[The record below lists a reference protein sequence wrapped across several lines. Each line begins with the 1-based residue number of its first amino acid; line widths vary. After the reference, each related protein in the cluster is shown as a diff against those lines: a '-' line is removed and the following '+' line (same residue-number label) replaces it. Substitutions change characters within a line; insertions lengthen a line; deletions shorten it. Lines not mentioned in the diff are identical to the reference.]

1 MGRIDCD
8 VAVIGGGVVGL
19 CAALAAARDGLRV
32 ALVEPREPALWQP
45 DAPDLRVFAFALD
58 SQALFE
64 DLGLWRDV
72 AAARAYPYAAMT
84 VFDEVAGAPLH
95 FRAGDLGRRQL
106 GHIVENAL
114 LVSALWRAVC
124 AEPGIRRH
132 CPARLGSVQ
141 QGPDAVQLQ
150 LTDGAAFGARLAIGA
165 DGADSRLRSLL
176 GIGVA
181 EHDYRQKAVVAFLE
195 TELPH
200 RDTAW
205 QRFLSG
211 GPLAFLPFG
220 ERRCSIV
227 WSLPEAQADALLE
240 ADPAAF
246 CRALDSAFAGTLGAT
261 RLLSPRAAF
270 PLRRRLAEQV
280 LQGRCLLLGDAAH
293 VVHPLAGQG
302 VNLGLRDVSS
312 LRDALRAA
320 QARHGDVFDPH
331 ALRRW
336 ARQRHSDN
344 TLAAL
349 AFENINRVFSNDAF
363 LPGLVR
369 GHLLG
374 LGDRLGP
381 LKNAMARHAAG
392 I

>member
-1 MGRIDCD
+1 MTRADCD
-8 VAVIGGGVVGL
+8 LAVVGGGVVGL
-19 CAALAAARDGLRV
+19 SMALLAAREGLRV
-32 ALVEPREPALWQP
+32 ALIEAHEPKPWQA
-45 DAPDLRVFAFALD
+45 DCPDLRVFALALD

-64 DLGLWRDV
+64 RLGLWQAI
-72 AAARAYPYAAMT
+72 AAARAYPYSTMT
-84 VFDEVAGAPLH
+84 VFDEVVDAPLH
-95 FRAGDLGRRQL
+95 FHASDLARSHL
-106 GHIVENAL
+106 GHIVEHAL
-114 LVSALWRAVC
+114 LVSALWQAVC
-124 AEPGIRRH
+124 AEPGIRRY
-132 CPARLGSVQ
+132 CPARLEAVHNA
-141 QGPDAVQLQ
+141 PDAVRLQ
-150 LTDGAAFGARLAIGA
+150 LADGTVLAGRLAVGA
-165 DGADSRLRSLL
+165 DGANSRLRSLL

-195 TELPH
+195 TDLPH

-227 WSLPEAQADALLE
+227 WSLPEAQADALLDASPE
-240 ADPAAF
+240 AF
-246 CRALDSAFAGTLGAT
+246 CRALDSAFAGTLGAS
-261 RLLSPRAAF
+261 RLVSERAAF

-293 VVHPLAGQG
+293 AVHPLAGQG

-312 LRDALRAA
+312 LQEAFNAGSS
-320 QARHGDVFDPH
+320 RHGDAFH
-331 ALRRW
+331 AQTLQRW

-344 TLAAL
+344 HMAAL
-349 AFENINRVFSNDAF
+349 AFENINRVFSNDHFA
-363 LPGLVR
+363 LGLLR
-369 GHLLG
+369 GHVLG
-374 LGDRLGP
+374 MADRLGP